1 MPPATETTTQAFLD
15 AWDEFFRA
23 TRRARG
29 RAAASGGDS
38 AGGLSSAQY
47 HLLAPLGGG
56 GELPV
61 GQLAIEAGV
70 AAPTAS
76 KMVEGLVQAGLV
88 ERRESASDRRVKNV
102 ALTAAGDA
110 AVAAKGGRITA
121 LRLRVAGELSED
133 ERATAAALLHRLAA
147 VVDEQL

>member
-1 MPPATETTTQAFLD
+1 MPETETTTAEFLA

-23 TRRARG
+23 ARRARG
-29 RAAASGGDS
+29 RAAAAGGDA

-47 HLLAPLGGG
+47 HLLSSLADG

-88 ERRESASDRRVKNV
+88 ERRESASDRRVKHV
-102 ALTAAGDA
+102 ALTTAGKA
-110 AVAAKGGRITA
+110 AVAAKGDRLTA
-121 LRLRVAGELSED
+121 ARLRVHAELTDD
-133 ERATAAALLHRLAA
+133 ERARATALLHRLAR